1 MFGRPKGEL
10 KPPPISK
17 EKGAREVL
25 RVWGGPRLPQ
35 QFVVDPTWDDPGA
48 WGLMLVDIAKHAARA
63 YGSHGHSVE
72 ETLERIKTLF
82 DAEWDSATDS
92 PTELQ

>member
-1 MFGRPKGEL
+1 MFGRLKGEL
-10 KPPPISK
+10 KPPPVSK

-25 RVWGGPRLPQ
+25 RVWGGPGLPQ

-48 WGLMLVDIAKHAARA
+48 WGLMLVDIANHVAHAYSSR
-63 YGSHGHSVE
+63 GLSVG

-82 DAEWDSATDS
+82 DAEWDGATDS